1 MSANQE
7 GSPQSDSN
15 YVQDLDEEQ
24 SKSDKTILVPV
35 VTNASATL
43 IYLRHELDDECFDR
57 ISRLHQ
63 SRVPVNYKCLL
74 ISVTVVQHILD
85 LGNEVLQ
92 NMGIEQRIDDVS
104 VFFR

>member
-24 SKSDKTILVPV
+24 SKSNHKCG
-35 VTNASATL
+35 L
-43 IYLRHELDDECFDR
+43 IF
-57 ISRLHQ
+57 
-63 SRVPVNYKCLL
+63 
-74 ISVTVVQHILD
+74 VTVVQHILD